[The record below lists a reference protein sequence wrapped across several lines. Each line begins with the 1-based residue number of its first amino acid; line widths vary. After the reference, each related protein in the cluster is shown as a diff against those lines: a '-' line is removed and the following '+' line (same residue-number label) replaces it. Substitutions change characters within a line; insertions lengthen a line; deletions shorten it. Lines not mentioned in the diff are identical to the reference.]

1 TTPCVYTIP
10 TILFY
15 PAPARTLRAAFLDL
29 ARLGELLAR
38 IAGRI
43 RVERLRHVFP
53 LRRAPANGDR
63 QGARAGK
70 LGCGNDGRHGYDR
83 RGDVLT
89 IAKLEA
95 ADGAFA
101 TRLAGVDVVF
111 RMSSAL
117 WLPGERIL
125 VVADLHLDKD

>member
-1 TTPCVYTIP
+1 M
-10 TILFY
+10 
-15 PAPARTLRAAFLDL
+15 
-29 ARLGELLAR
+29 
-38 IAGRI
+38 
-43 RVERLRHVFP
+43 
-53 LRRAPANGDR
+53 
-63 QGARAGK
+63 
-70 LGCGNDGRHGYDR
+70 
-83 RGDVLT
+83 T

-125 VVADLHLDKD
+125 VVADLHLDKDPPTPRAGSSFPTMRARP